1 MRTYERHQLKENAFI
16 TRTSETI
23 SWALRNRSLASAV
36 FVVII
41 VIAVAFLGG
50 RWYLSERNQAA
61 NQQLGKAMQTY
72 TAPIRP
78 ANAPAEPGQ
87 VSFTSSVEQ
96 AKTARGEFQKI
107 ADQYNWTNAG
117 KIARYMTALCALN
130 MGDAK
135 AAEEGLKGVT
145 ESGDADLASI
155 AKLALAGIYSDTGR
169 TNDAR
174 QIYQDMIEHPT
185 NLVSKPAA
193 QIKLA
198 ALYQST
204 NQVAEA
210 NKLFAEIVKDDPRG
224 AAASIANQR
233 MSGK

>member
-1 MRTYERHQLKENAFI
+1 MRTYERHQLKQNAFV
-16 TRTSETI
+16 TRTSETV
-23 SWALRNRSLASAV
+23 SWALRNRTLTSAV
-36 FVVII
+36 VVVII
-41 VIAVAFLGG
+41 VIAVAVLGG
-50 RWYLSERNQAA
+50 RWYLNERNQAA

-78 ANAPAEPGQ
+78 AGAPAEPGQ
-87 VSFTSSVEQ
+87 VSFTSSLEQ

-107 ADQYNWTNAG
+107 ADQYSWTKTG
-117 KIARYMTALCALN
+117 KIARYMVALCAQN

-135 AAEEGLKGVT
+135 AAEDGLKSIAD
-145 ESGDADLASI
+145 SGDADLASM
-155 AKLALAGIYSDTGR
+155 AKLALADIYSGSGR

-174 QIYQDMIEHPT
+174 QLYQDLIDHPT

-198 ALYQST
+198 ALFQST
-204 NQVAEA
+204 NQAAEA
-210 NKLFAEIVKDDPRG
+210 NKLYAEIVKDDPRS

>member
-1 MRTYERHQLKENAFI
+1 MRTYERHQLKQDAFAA
-16 TRTSETI
+16 RTSETL
-23 SWALRNRSLASAV
+23 SWANAHRSKVTIVA
-36 FVVII
+36 VVILVI
-41 VIAVAFLGG
+41 VVAFLAG
-50 RWYLSERNQAA
+50 RWYLAYRNQDA

-78 ANAPAEPGQ
+78 ANTPAEPGQ
-87 VSFTSSVEQ
+87 VSFTSSLEQ
-96 AKTARGEFQKI
+96 ARAARSEFQKV
-107 ADQYNWTNAG
+107 ADDYSWTNAG

-130 MGDAK
+130 MGDNK
-135 AAEEGLKGVT
+135 AAEEGLK
-145 ESGDADLASI
+145 SIAAAGDADLASLS
-155 AKLALAGIYSDTGR
+155 KVALAGIYGDSGR

-174 QIYQDMIEHPT
+174 QLYQELIDHPT
-185 NLVSKPAA
+185 NLVSKAMA

-204 NQVAEA
+204 NQTAEA
-210 NKLFAEIVKDDPRG
+210 NKLYAEIVKDDPRS